1 MYTAHTH
8 VYTLTQ
14 GISTERRISYDNHIV
29 CDANVFSRF
38 EHNHVSH
45 LVLSTQNHSVLIAF
59 SVQYTIY
66 SKCVCVFFLYFKFFP
81 LHVQRDE
88 CSGILSTRDTFMYV
102 RPYRTEYR
110 HTVIAKN
117 VYIVKLYKWIWL
129 CCVYVHDWTTTKY
142 YVHEAFRQRVV
153 FSTYILYHNQIKT
166 HIVLQAKSKLY
177 GERENGEREK
187 ESSYV
192 FSRTFAYIF
201 IYILFYRIAQM
212 LKKPW
217 AFAHWAPLF
226 KITIHLS
233 YFAMPKPILSS
244 GWVNGDIH

>member
-1 MYTAHTH
+1 
-8 VYTLTQ
+8 
-14 GISTERRISYDNHIV
+14 
-29 CDANVFSRF
+29 
-38 EHNHVSH
+38 
-45 LVLSTQNHSVLIAF
+45 
-59 SVQYTIY
+59 
-66 SKCVCVFFLYFKFFP
+66 
-81 LHVQRDE
+81 
-88 CSGILSTRDTFMYV
+88 MYV
-102 RPYRTEYR
+102 RSYRTEYR
-110 HTVIAKN
+110 HCEKCI
-117 VYIVKLYKWIWL
+117 YIVKLYKWIWL

-177 GERENGEREK
+177 RERERERENRESEE
-187 ESSYV
+187 ESTYV

-233 YFAMPKPILSS
+233 YFAYAKANIVVGLSERGYS
-244 GWVNGDIH
+244 LMSATRIASLQCTIHEIVE